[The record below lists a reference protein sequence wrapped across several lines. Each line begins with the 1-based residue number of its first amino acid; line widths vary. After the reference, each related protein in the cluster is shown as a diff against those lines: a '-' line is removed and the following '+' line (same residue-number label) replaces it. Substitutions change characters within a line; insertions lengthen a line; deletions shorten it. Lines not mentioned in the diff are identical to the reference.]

1 MHAIAAELCEKIKV
15 LVEGI
20 KYFSYL
26 PLVPVLT
33 NASYLEAPELKLRS
47 VYELLKHNRH

>member
-1 MHAIAAELCEKIKV
+1 MHAIAAELCKKIKV

-33 NASYLEAPELKLRS
+33 NAPYLEAPELKLRS